1 MFPNER
7 TTSLPQKRRPSR
19 DLQYVFTF
27 CLSNEVVQ
35 PCLRRG
41 TEYLPPVSSILDNF
55 KSTQLPLRKQRKLT
69 TTSPRRIHIA
79 NQQPQASTSTTP
91 SGMQSSLHSIEARP
105 DSYSPP
111 QDPLQISPTIV
122 ETAPTRGEPWE
133 THAELF
139 RAEDGSAKWKCN
151 WPETN
156 DGVTAPCGYQS
167 KKQLVKRHIETTH
180 LKLR

>member
-55 KSTQLPLRKQRKLT
+55 KSTQLSLRKQRKLT
-69 TTSPRRIHIA
+69 STSPRRIHIA
-79 NQQPQASTSTTP
+79 DQQPQAGTSTTP
-91 SGMQSSLHSIEARP
+91 SIMR
-105 DSYSPP
+105 
-111 QDPLQISPTIV
+111 DPLQISPTII
-122 ETAPTRGEPWE
+122 ETALTRGEPWE
-133 THAELF
+133 AYAEPF
-139 RAEDGSAKWKCN
+139 RSEDGSAKWKCI

-156 DGVTAPCGYQS
+156 NGITAPCGYQS
-167 KKQLVKRHIETTH
+167 KKQLVRRHIETTH
-180 LKLR
+180 LKFR